1 MLSKTLIVSVCALLV
16 FFGCTHFVDGALRK
30 DVTDDGIIA
39 QVDDVRADVGPADSV
54 RAGTVQGNAEA
65 DIDDDSIDRD
75 TGAFME
81 LYGPIIKQ
89 YAERYG
95 LDWRLVLATMKQES
109 GFSTTAVSHRGAMG
123 LMQIMP
129 VTSEELSRIF
139 NVEDISHPNDNI
151 RGGVYY
157 LRKLYNLFPEAEE
170 GDRIRLA
177 LAAYNAGIGRI
188 YDAQELAAHLDHD
201 PMVWESVKSALPL
214 LSPSNQE
221 LHRSVWSQDRPRC
234 GWFRNPGETL
244 KYVEN
249 VMNNY
254 DEYRLMF
261 N

>member
-1 MLSKTLIVSVCALLV
+1 MLSRMLIMSVCTLLV
-16 FFGCTHFVDGALRK
+16 FSGCTHFVDGALRK
-30 DVTDDGIIA
+30 GGTYGGSMA
-39 QVDDVRADVGPADSV
+39 QSDHGRADVEQADSIH
-54 RAGTVQGNAEA
+54 AGAVQGNAGK
-65 DIDDDSIDRD
+65 DVDDDSIDPH
-75 TGAFME
+75 TEAFVE
-81 LYGPIIKQ
+81 IYGPVIKQ

-109 GFSTTAVSHRGAMG
+109 GFSPTAVSHRGAAG

-139 NVEDISHPNDNI
+139 KVEDISHPNDNI

-157 LRKLYNLFPEAEE
+157 LRKLYNLFPGADE

-188 YDAQELAAHLDHD
+188 YDAQELAAHLDQD
-201 PMVWESVKSALPL
+201 PMAWESVRSTLSL
-214 LSPSNQE
+214 LSRQNHE
-221 LHRSVWSQDRPRC
+221 LHRTVWSQDRPRS
-234 GWFRNPGETL
+234 GWFGNPGETL

-249 VMNNY
+249 VMSIY
-254 DEYRLMF
+254 DEYRLRF

>member
-1 MLSKTLIVSVCALLV
+1 MVSRILILSVCALLV
-16 FFGCTHFVDGALRK
+16 FSGCTHFVDGALRK
-30 DVTDDGIIA
+30 NVTDYGSMA
-39 QVDDVRADVGPADSV
+39 QVDGVLANEQLADTVLAD
-54 RAGTVQGNAEA
+54 TVQANAEA
-65 DIDDDSIDRD
+65 QPEDDSMDPH
-75 TGAFME
+75 TEAFME
-81 LYGPIIKQ
+81 VYGPIIKQ
-89 YAERYG
+89 NAERYG

-109 GFSTTAVSHRGAMG
+109 GFSPTAVSHRGAAG

-139 NVEDISHPNDNI
+139 KVEDISHPNDNI

-157 LRKLYNLFPEAEE
+157 LRKLYNLFPEADE

-188 YDAQELAAHLDHD
+188 FDAQELAAHLHQD
-201 PMVWESVKSALPL
+201 PMAWESVKSALPL

-254 DEYRLMF
+254 DDYRLMF